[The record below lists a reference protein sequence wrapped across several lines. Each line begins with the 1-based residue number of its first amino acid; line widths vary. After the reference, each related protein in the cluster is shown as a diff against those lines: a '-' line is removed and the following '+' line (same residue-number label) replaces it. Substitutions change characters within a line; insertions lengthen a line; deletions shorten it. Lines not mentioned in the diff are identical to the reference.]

1 MTKLTPKEERKVLRS
16 AQHLFSIKSLIV
28 PRSLKDI
35 PIEHY
40 LTRKLR
46 VKEGRS
52 VYLTDSGYEHFRT
65 IVDILDQSDF
75 FDGMAAYSDI
85 WEAWHKAL
93 SKWLGDGLMPDS
105 VDEVLQSIN
114 DQIAQKVDNHTFI
127 VPIRGLQ
134 LDGLDS
140 FAIGKLS
147 IFRMSGDEL
156 ESSGVKHDHADVP
169 RLLELNKN
177 TLWLRG
183 TVRGTEKVALRK
195 FSDQA
200 TLTAGMLAI
209 TAAAIYERGASSF
222 RISIV
227 LSPDEVIGR
236 SMWFSWSEQLRTL
249 NTHYQFPKGQ
259 FFPLN
264 TSLMEDSDLTRIIRR
279 SFAILHTINR
289 TQLED
294 AIARSVYWFSDAHRD
309 SLPVMQLIKYW
320 SCVEAFFSFKEEEI
334 THAVSSGLASLLAF
348 GGFHFIQ
355 DAEYSTLKKKISTLY
370 KHRSRAVH
378 HGSHEHVTERDLAQF
393 SQWVAWMI
401 ISMVAL
407 VEQGYTT
414 LEQVKEQT
422 DRLDGLA
429 SQKHKSES

>member
-1 MTKLTPKEERKVLRS
+1 MGKLTPKEERKLLRS
-16 AQHLFSIKSLIV
+16 AEQLFSMKSLTV
-28 PRSLKDI
+28 PTSIKDI
-35 PIEHY
+35 PVEHY
-40 LTRKLR
+40 LTRKLSI
-46 VKEGRS
+46 KKGWS
-52 VYLTDSGYEHFRT
+52 VYLTDSGHEHFRT
-65 IVDILDQSDF
+65 IVDILDQADF
-75 FDGMAAYSDI
+75 FDGMTSYSDI
-85 WEAWHKAL
+85 WGAWHKAVR
-93 SKWLGDGLMPDS
+93 KWLAEGLMPDS

-114 DQIAQKVDNHTFI
+114 EQITQEIDNHTFI
-127 VPIRGLQ
+127 VPIRGLE

-140 FAIGKLS
+140 FAIGALT
-147 IFRMSGDEL
+147 IFRMSVDEFA
-156 ESSGVKHDHADVP
+156 SAGVKHDHADVP

-183 TVRGTEKVALRK
+183 TMRGTEKVALRK
-195 FSDQA
+195 FSHQA

-209 TAAAIYERGASSF
+209 TAAAMYEGGASSF
-222 RISIV
+222 RIGIV
-227 LSPDEVIGR
+227 LSPEEVIGR
-236 SMWFSWSEQLRTL
+236 SIWFSWSEQVRSLT
-249 NTHYQFPKGQ
+249 THYELPRGQ

-264 TSLMEDSDLTRIIRR
+264 ASLMDESDLSRIIRR
-279 SFAILHTINR
+279 GFAILHTVNR

-348 GGFHFIQ
+348 GGFKFVPV
-355 DAEYSTLKKKISTLY
+355 AEYSTIKKKISTLY

-378 HGSHEHVTERDLAQF
+378 RGSHQHVTERDLAQF

-401 ISMVAL
+401 ICMVVL

-429 SQKHKSES
+429 SREHKSEG